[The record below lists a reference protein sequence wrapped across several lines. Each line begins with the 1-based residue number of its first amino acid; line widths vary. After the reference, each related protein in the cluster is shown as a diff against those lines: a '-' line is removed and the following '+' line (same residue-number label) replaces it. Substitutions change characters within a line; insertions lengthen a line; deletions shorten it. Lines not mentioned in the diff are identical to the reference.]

1 MEKKDIGAEPKPEQ
15 TTTPTQEP
23 TAKTTEPP
31 ARYSIIKTFTITA
44 YCPCRKC
51 CGKWADG
58 ITSTGTTAKE
68 GRTIAVDPDVISYGT
83 EVIIDGETYVAE
95 DCGYGIN
102 GNRIDIY
109 FNSHEDALEW
119 GVKKKKVTI
128 KIKEE

>member
-1 MEKKDIGAEPKPEQ
+1 V
-15 TTTPTQEP
+15 P
-23 TAKTTEPP
+23 TAKPTEPP
-31 ARYSIIKTFTITA
+31 ARHSIIKTFTITA

-83 EVIIDGETYVAE
+83 EVVIDGKTYIAE
-95 DCGYGIN
+95 DCGYGVN
-102 GNRIDIY
+102 GNRIDMY
-109 FNSHEDALEW
+109 FNSHSDAIEW